1 MRLKA
6 IPLLLLLFQQYFSF
20 SQNEELSF
28 SRFNPDMLLSANAV
42 IRNHQMHVNLLDKD
56 DMLVDYVR
64 TVTVLNEKGNK
75 QVQAYIG
82 YSNSIS
88 IKMANANIYDKNGN
102 LIKKLKKK
110 DFMDV
115 SAVDGGTLYS
125 DSRVLYMSYLPSEYP
140 YTVSFSYQ
148 LKTKNTGTIPS
159 WYFIDGFMV
168 STEQTSYTITY
179 SDVSLKPKVLERNL
193 EAYGIGLKESPLSI
207 KYSAKNLKALKAESL
222 MPSMHE
228 VLPNLLVCPVNFYYE
243 GFDGSVNDWSDAGN
257 WMNINLLKGQDDLD
271 PGTITMAK
279 NLVLGI
285 EDDLEKAKTIYR
297 YVQENTRYIS
307 VQVGI
312 GGLKP
317 ISAIEVNQV
326 KYGDCKGL
334 TNYTKALLKAVGVE
348 SYYVH
353 VQAGREIVDFEESA
367 ASLAQGNHVILAIPY
382 NGKYY
387 WVDCTSQVHPFGF
400 LGDFTDNRK
409 VLLMK
414 PEGGEITTTDAYLN
428 EDNIQATIGRY
439 SLNKGGNLS
448 GKVKIITKG
457 IQYDHH
463 FYLEGSPELDIEKYY
478 KNYWSNIN
486 NLSLDNFSFNNDKD
500 AITFEE
506 SIGVSAIGYASKSQD
521 RLIFVANAFNNMQST
536 PPRYRNRKFP
546 FEIQRGYMDKDTL
559 EVEFPKEFRIESLP
573 QKRELKTK
581 FGEYTIDFFE
591 EDGKIKVRRKILV
604 KAGTYSSTDYSAYR
618 NFKRTITKID
628 NSKVVLIKRQQQ

>member
-1 MRLKA
+1 MRLTA
-6 IPLLLLLFQQYFSF
+6 IPLLFLFFQLHFSF
-20 SQNEELSF
+20 SQNTELSF
-28 SRFNPDMLLSANAV
+28 SSFNPEMLISANAV
-42 IRNHQMHVNLLDKD
+42 IRNHQMQVNLLSKD
-56 DMLVDYVR
+56 EMLVDYVR

-75 QVQAYIG
+75 QVQAYVG
-82 YSNSIS
+82 YSNSVTV
-88 IKMANANIYDKNGN
+88 KNANANIYDKNGN
-102 LIKKLKKK
+102 LLKKVKKK
-110 DFMDV
+110 DFLDV

-125 DSRVLYMSYLPSEYP
+125 DSRVLYMGYLPTEYP

-148 LKTKNTGTIPS
+148 LKTKNTGTIPL
-159 WYFIDGFMV
+159 WYFIDGFLV
-168 STEQTSYTITY
+168 STEKTSYTISY
-179 SDVSLKPKVLERNL
+179 ADAALKPKVLERNL
-193 EAYGIGLKESPLSI
+193 EDYGIAQKESPLSI
-207 KYSAKNLKALKAESL
+207 TYSAENLKALKAESL
-222 MPSMHE
+222 MPSMHKI
-228 VLPNLLVCPVNFYYE
+228 LPNLLVCPVNFYYE
-243 GFDGSVNDWSDAGN
+243 GFNGSVNDWTDAGN
-257 WMNINLLKGQDDLD
+257 WMNTNLLNGQDILD
-271 PGTITMAK
+271 PGTITMAG
-279 NLVLGI
+279 NLVSGI
-285 EDDLEKAKTIYR
+285 EDDLEKAKAIYS

-317 ISAIEVNQV
+317 ISAIEVDRV

-353 VQAGREIVDFEESA
+353 VQAGKEIVDFEENA
-367 ASLAQGNHVILAIPY
+367 ASFAQGNHVILAIPY
-382 NGKYY
+382 NEKYY

-428 EDNIQATIGRY
+428 EDNLQETIGTY
-439 SLNKGGNLS
+439 SLNDQGNLS

-457 IQYDHH
+457 IQYDQH
-463 FYLEGSPELDIEKYY
+463 FYLEGSSKLDIEKHY

-486 NLSLDNFSFNNDKD
+486 NLSVNYFSFENDKD

-506 SIGVSAIGYASKSQD
+506 NLEVGAIGYASKSQD
-521 RLIFVANAFNNMQST
+521 RLIFVANAFNNMQSA

-546 FEIQRGYMDKDTL
+546 LDIQRGYMDQDTMQID
-559 EVEFPKEFRIESLP
+559 FPEAYKIESLP

-581 FGEYTIDFFE
+581 FGEYAIDFLV
-591 EDGKIKVRRKILV
+591 EDGKIKVIRKILI
-604 KAGTYSSTDYSAYR
+604 KAGTYPSSDYGAYR

-628 NSKVVLIKRQQQ
+628 NSKVVLIKR